1 MKSPNLLLAN
11 SEEIRE
17 KQRVQTGRSRSKGI
31 VAWPEGER
39 PRERLLRMGSQAL
52 TDAELVAILLRVGVQ
67 GANAVELARQILKKF
82 GSLRALVQAPLSA
95 LLEVKGLKGAKAAQL
110 AASMEVARRV
120 SLPDSRKR
128 ITLKSTGAAA
138 DYLRSRLQGLS
149 EEHFR
154 ALFMNRRGALIEDAL
169 LAVGSVDQARPPIR
183 LIVARALQANA
194 SAVIVAHNHP
204 SGAAEPSES
213 DKLFTE
219 DLFSA
224 LRPIGVK
231 LLDHVV
237 IGEDAVF
244 SFADNGLMDE
254 ISLSCAAG

>member
-1 MKSPNLLLAN
+1 
-11 SEEIRE
+11 
-17 KQRVQTGRSRSKGI
+17 
-31 VAWPEGER
+31 
-39 PRERLLRMGSQAL
+39 MGSQAL

-120 SLPDSRKR
+120 SLPDNRKR

-183 LIVARALQANA
+183 LIVARAL
-194 SAVIVAHNHP
+194 
-204 SGAAEPSES
+204 
-213 DKLFTE
+213 
-219 DLFSA
+219 
-224 LRPIGVK
+224 
-231 LLDHVV
+231 
-237 IGEDAVF
+237 
-244 SFADNGLMDE
+244 
-254 ISLSCAAG
+254 